1 MALQNPEDFFHFE
14 LSLLRSME
22 QQLVQ
27 ALGTMSQEVQ
37 DQQLKQA
44 LQTHQQQ
51 TQQHVQRIEQCFQH
65 LNQQPMQA
73 QDQTVAGMLKQH
85 ENLKNYHQPSQQV
98 LTMFDAASAEVAERY
113 EIAKY
118 EGFIDLC
125 QHTNHEHIGQMLQ
138 QNLQEDQQAAQQ
150 VKQIVE
156 QLSQQVGAA
165 H

>member
-1 MALQNPEDFFHFE
+1 MALQNAQDFFHFE
-14 LSLLRSME
+14 LSLLHSME
-22 QQLVQ
+22 KQLAQ
-27 ALGTMSQEVQ
+27 ALGTMAQEVNNP
-37 DQQLKQA
+37 QLKQA
-44 LQTHQQQ
+44 FQTHQQQ
-51 TQQHVQRIEQCFQH
+51 TQQHAQRVEQCFQH
-65 LNQQPMQA
+65 LNQQPLQVEDQA
-73 QDQTVAGMLKQH
+73 VAGMLKQH
-85 ENLKNYHQPSQQV
+85 DNFKTYHQPSEQV
-98 LTMFDAASAEVAERY
+98 LTMFDGAAAEVAERY

-138 QNLQEDQQAAQQ
+138 QNLQEDQQAAQN